1 MGSLSEPPD
10 PSFTVAEEDVE
21 SSVPPPV
28 ASPGSLSDV
37 GLLDYKVDLNHYC
50 QSPKHL
56 DKENLSSIEEDSLD
70 MSTFSK
76 LGTTQKRSKKDNGVN
91 LRKSLAWN
99 PAFFTEEGVLNPL
112 ELCVLSGSSLRSKEK
127 VLSVVNGQ
135 MSPLLGL
142 HDRTPVNAVDHQKFY
157 GKMDALSASKNNIQF
172 KAENLHSKLNAS
184 IWEELQEAEGTKS
197 SSRIIG
203 RVASRLAT
211 PSSQKRIANTNAANP
226 TSKIPKLVPA
236 KSHTASIPMTSRDA
250 IPSVRNFNSNTS
262 VNAVNMEERTLQMRC
277 FQSNTRKQ
285 SACSLSMKPSAIDCS
300 RPLVPQINKGAT
312 ESSSISKVV
321 KGTAISSISAN
332 GSSSLPKKVY
342 GDAVLHAKLSGLR
355 MPSPSLGFFQ
365 KGKVPRSGS
374 QSQRTVHQFRP
385 SIPHGKTTNVTSV
398 DGLKIWPASA
408 KEKSINGSVAP
419 RSFAG
424 TTIAS
429 KMENSFATSSLPTSN
444 GNALHPSRR
453 ENISTAKVD
462 IVKEVAY
469 ASNTILDDNPLVDG
483 AKIAKACSLGVL
495 NETQIDER
503 LSTEDN
509 KAKQSSPAYAQFV
522 TDAISGGDEL
532 AAGNLHINQDPELV
546 LSDRVVDF
554 PSLSATRASLT
565 LSKSSSSEADGS
577 LALDTGNEHE
587 SRSYLRSSTVPD
599 SDCDMISNS
608 EMLDSPS
615 QKPDMP
621 AETENYG
628 TNYSS
633 FRLTSTSEDSLT
645 SLSASCEVQDHNIEC
660 VNGDHINSKEVESLL
675 QNGSKN
681 EQKDKGKQ
689 DICHLK
695 LNAVPF
701 SEEWLAE
708 IETFG
713 EDILEL
719 KTGPVQNS
727 PPDKTLSEPG
737 PWSPVKRKTEEVG
750 PFACTKHSASFSHSE
765 PIS

>member
-1 MGSLSEPPD
+1 
-10 PSFTVAEEDVE
+10 
-21 SSVPPPV
+21 
-28 ASPGSLSDV
+28 
-37 GLLDYKVDLNHYC
+37 
-50 QSPKHL
+50 
-56 DKENLSSIEEDSLD
+56 
-70 MSTFSK
+70 
-76 LGTTQKRSKKDNGVN
+76 
-91 LRKSLAWN
+91 
-99 PAFFTEEGVLNPL
+99 
-112 ELCVLSGSSLRSKEK
+112 
-127 VLSVVNGQ
+127 
-135 MSPLLGL
+135 
-142 HDRTPVNAVDHQKFY
+142 
-157 GKMDALSASKNNIQF
+157 
-172 KAENLHSKLNAS
+172 
-184 IWEELQEAEGTKS
+184 
-197 SSRIIG
+197 
-203 RVASRLAT
+203 
-211 PSSQKRIANTNAANP
+211 
-226 TSKIPKLVPA
+226 
-236 KSHTASIPMTSRDA
+236 MTSRDA

-300 RPLVPQINKGAT
+300 RPLVPRINKGAT

-374 QSQRTVHQFRP
+374 QSQRTVHPFRP
-385 SIPHGKTTNVTSV
+385 TIPHGKTMNVTSV
-398 DGLKIWPASA
+398 DGLKILPASA

-429 KMENSFATSSLPTSN
+429 KMENSFATSSLLTSN

-483 AKIAKACSLGVL
+483 AKIAKAGSLGVL

-522 TDAISGGDEL
+522 TDAISGEDEL

-621 AETENYG
+621 AETENCG

-645 SLSASCEVQDHNIEC
+645 SPSASCEVQDHNIEC
-660 VNGDHINSKEVESLL
+660 VNEDHINSKEVESLL
-675 QNGSKN
+675 QNGSEN

-737 PWSPVKRKTEEVG
+737 PWSPVKRKTQEVG
-750 PFACTKHSASFSHSE
+750 PFACTKHSANFSHSE